1 MTSVLDTRSLPVRS
15 TSTENAA
22 EPVDSVLFN
31 HAKSMAALLSPTNDD
46 ERLGLVVV
54 LGRPSGTQ
62 MTSYTYSNRVSTSTS
77 SSIATVPV
85 LNRLVDPTFLEAIR
99 KQLDQR
105 ITMELSKIESEAERN
120 LKSTQRTKDRRAAIL
135 AGVLSGLGIR
145 PRRPRQ
151 LEDRLQ
157 AALIRSTQSE
167 IVDARY

>member
-1 MTSVLDTRSLPVRS
+1 MTSVMDTRSLPVRS
-15 TSTENAA
+15 ASTENAM

-31 HAKSMAALLSPTNDD
+31 HAKSLAALLTPTNDD
-46 ERLGLVVV
+46 ERRGLIVVF
-54 LGRPSGTQ
+54 GRPSGTQ
-62 MTSYTYSNRVSTSTS
+62 MTSYTYGDRASTSTS
-77 SSIATVPV
+77 SSIATVSV
-85 LNRLVDPTFLEAIR
+85 LNRLVDPIFLEAIH

-105 ITMELSKIESEAERN
+105 ITMELSKMEVEAERE
-120 LKSTQRTKDRRAAIL
+120 LKSKQRTKDRRAAIF
-135 AGVLSGLGIR
+135 AGVLSGLGLR